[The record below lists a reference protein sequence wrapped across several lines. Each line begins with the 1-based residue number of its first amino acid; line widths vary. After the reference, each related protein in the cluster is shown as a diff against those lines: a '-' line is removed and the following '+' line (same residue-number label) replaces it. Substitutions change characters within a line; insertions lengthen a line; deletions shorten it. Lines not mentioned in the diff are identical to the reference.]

1 MHYKLLV
8 FTRELPTE
16 EEIEDLMMPY
26 NEDSYYSNYDDE
38 GNYIGVGKEPERP
51 VFTWDW
57 YQIGGRYS
65 GQIAAEVSTID
76 DLGIQIRNIN
86 RKEVISR
93 LFDKYEWETDCYG
106 YIREGERCIRCD
118 GAYVPK
124 IKNENAFGCYAFIGI
139 DGKARARETWNG
151 KDFIP
156 DREFEY
162 WLDISREAAI
172 AENAFMTII
181 DIHD

>member
-8 FTRELPTE
+8 FTRELPTN

-26 NEDSYYSNYDDE
+26 NEEIFWNNFDDE
-38 GNYIGVGKEPERP
+38 GHFLGVGKQPERP

-65 GQIAAEVSTID
+65 GQITAEVSTID

-93 LFDKYEWETDCYG
+93 LFERYEFEHDCYG
-106 YIREGERCIRCD
+106 YIRVGERCIKCD

-124 IKNENAFGCYAFIGI
+124 IKNDNAFGCYAFIGM

-151 KDFIP
+151 NDFIP

-162 WLDISREAAI
+162 WLDISRKVALD
-172 AENAFMTII
+172 ENAFVTVI
-181 DIHD
+181 DFHD